1 MNCTPKVRQKTFG
14 VQFNLMGSPFSIP
27 DVAYDY
33 SSLVNDLNGNYDIE
47 EVMKRAAIRTMNL
60 WNEYYLRSN
69 RGDQNLRPF
78 HVLECHT

>member
-1 MNCTPKVRQKTFG
+1 
-14 VQFNLMGSPFSIP
+14 MGSPFSIL

-60 WNEYYLRSN
+60 WNEYTTVPYN
-69 RGDQNLRPF
+69 DGQIP
-78 HVLECHT
+78 

>member
-1 MNCTPKVRQKTFG
+1 MNCTPRVRQKTFG

-60 WNEYYLRSN
+60 WNEYTTVPYN
-69 RGDQNLRPF
+69 DGQIP
-78 HVLECHT
+78 

>member
-1 MNCTPKVRQKTFG
+1 ISLRFTITFSISGFVKMNCTPKVRQKTFG

-60 WNEYYLRSN
+60 WNEYTTV
-69 RGDQNLRPF
+69 
-78 HVLECHT
+78 H